1 MTCKEFLKALQDNP
15 DKKLVFEQLVEPI
28 NSNYECRLIKKI
40 ENLEIKSN
48 DEELIIES
56 NPFI

>member
-15 DKKLVFEQLVEPI
+15 DKKLVFEQLVEPT

-48 DEELIIES
+48 DKELIIES